1 MGNEKKLNL
10 NNLRP
15 MLVKEILSEHTDEDH
30 FITVNDIIDILSSDY
45 GINTTRKTVYE
56 DIDMLLESGF
66 DIECVKGLK
75 NTNMYH
81 ILTRAFDLVELRVL
95 IDAVES
101 LRFLP
106 LSKSKSLVK
115 KLTRLAGPSSDYLIN
130 SGNAA
135 LHPRTENNQI
145 YYIIDTINKAML
157 DHKQIAFRYYE
168 YLTSSKKA
176 LKNDGKAYTVSPYR
190 LTCCNDFYYLIGF
203 SEKHMKV
210 TAFRVDRICSTPT
223 ITEISCVPEPN
234 DLYVESYI
242 RESFHMMSGETE
254 EIFLEFDSS
263 VIDAMADRFGHEMDI
278 TSISKTTCRALVNAQ
293 PNNVF
298 FSWIFGFEG
307 KVRIKAPTS
316 IQNQYIKMVS
326 KEMARL

>member
-1 MGNEKKLNL
+1 MERAKKSSLTS
-10 NNLRP
+10 LRP
-15 MLVKEILSEHTDEDH
+15 MLIKEILSEYTDEDH
-30 FITVNDIIDILSSDY
+30 FITVNDIIERLNSDY
-45 GINTTRKTVYE
+45 GISTTRKTVYD
-56 DIDMLLESGF
+56 DIDMLMESGF

-106 LSKSKSLVK
+106 LAKSKILVK
-115 KLTRLAGPSSDYLIN
+115 KLTRLAGPSSDYLAS

-157 DHKQIAFRYYE
+157 NNKQITFRYYE

-190 LTCCNDFYYLIGF
+190 LTCCNDFYYMIGF

-210 TAFRVDRICSTPT
+210 TAFRVDRICSTP
-223 ITEISCVPEPN
+223 EIIKISRVPEPN
-234 DLYVESYI
+234 DLFVESYI
-242 RESFHMMSGETE
+242 RESFHMKSGETE
-254 EIFLEFDSS
+254 EILLEFDSS
-263 VIDAMADRFGHEMDI
+263 VIDAMTDRFGHDMDI

-307 KVRIKAPTS
+307 KVKIKAPAS
-316 IQNQYIKMVS
+316 VQSQYIKMVS
-326 KEMARL
+326 REMARL